1 MTAAAIRLDPDTC
14 ILEGKACNASDN
26 GGPSLEEKLKTE
38 REIDEQHKAK
48 EEADAAKAGAGSES
62 EEPSKGKPEELR
74 DQLEN
79 GDTKVTEEIRAND
92 VAKKEEAAAA
102 VTEAKVAAEVLTT
115 EPEIN
120 MPDVAEVVVE
130 EVLNVAGEG

>member
-1 MTAAAIRLDPDTC
+1 MKSSGGTN
-14 ILEGKACNASDN
+14 EGQWVNAKTKKPTSSGAVSMVQLVLAFLICVFLGMHLN
-26 GGPSLEEKLKTE
+26 KSAVLTMPETVSEISLE
-38 REIDEQHKAK
+38 
-48 EEADAAKAGAGSES
+48 
-62 EEPSKGKPEELR
+62 
-74 DQLEN
+74 
-79 GDTKVTEEIRAND
+79 EEIRAND

>member
-26 GGPSLEEKLKTE
+26 GGPSLEEKLETE